1 MFLFLVENVRG
12 KSGFELT
19 HADVI
24 HSISIWAKE
33 YGLENRVS
41 LLVDHGSVPSG
52 YYVKDKGL
60 CVIFA
65 GKKLKADDII
75 GTCRM
80 YDVLRLIFVI

>member
-1 MFLFLVENVRG
+1 M
-12 KSGFELT
+12 

-52 YYVKDKGL
+52 YYVKEKGL

-75 GTCRM
+75 GM
-80 YDVLRLIFVI
+80 YVLYATNIHFLSYQTIHCSLLSR

>member
-1 MFLFLVENVRG
+1 MENLRG

-33 YGLENRVS
+33 YGLEDRVS

-60 CVIFA
+60 CIIFA

-75 GTCRM
+75 GKCFT
-80 YDVLRLIFVI
+80 LWPIF